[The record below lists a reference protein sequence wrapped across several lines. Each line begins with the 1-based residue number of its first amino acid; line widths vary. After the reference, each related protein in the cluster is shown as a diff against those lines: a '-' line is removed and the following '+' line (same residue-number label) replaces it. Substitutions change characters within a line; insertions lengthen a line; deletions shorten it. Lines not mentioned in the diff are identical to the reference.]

1 MGAPEYV
8 PVRPTETVRVYS
20 SPPRRPGSWVAD
32 RPGDLVGRQPIGDQL
47 GSQGPDQ
54 GYMLTLAE
62 SARGS
67 LRLGPNESEAD
78 VIVGASAIGT
88 KRASLFGRAPV
99 MHDLTVAFTIFGFL
113 DDGTP
118 DELVEVRRRAF
129 EEVHSPH
136 HYRKLRELA
145 DMVPAEVLHQPH
157 DAIIEQAK
165 SDWKSVL
172 TLD

>member
-1 MGAPEYV
+1 MGAPDYV
-8 PVRPTETVRVYS
+8 PVRPAQPVRAYS

-32 RPGDLVGRQPIGDQL
+32 RPGDLVGRQPVGEQL

-62 SARGS
+62 TARGS
-67 LRLGPNESEAD
+67 LRLRPHESEED
-78 VIVGASAIGT
+78 VVVGASAIGL

-113 DDGTP
+113 DDEPQG
-118 DELVEVRRRAF
+118 DLLELRRRVF

-157 DAIIEQAK
+157 DAILEQAK
-165 SDWKSVL
+165 SDWTSVL
-172 TLD
+172 ALD

>member
-1 MGAPEYV
+1 
-8 PVRPTETVRVYS
+8 
-20 SPPRRPGSWVAD
+20 VAD
-32 RPGDLVGRQPIGDQL
+32 RPGDLVGRQPVGDQL

-54 GYMLTLAE
+54 GYMLTLGE
-62 SARGS
+62 SARGT
-67 LRLGPNESEAD
+67 LRLKPDESEDD
-78 VIVGASAIGT
+78 VIVGASAIGL

-118 DELVEVRRRAF
+118 EELVELRRGAF

-145 DMVPAEVLHQPH
+145 DMVPAAVLQQPH
-157 DAIIEQAK
+157 DAIIQQAK
-165 SDWKSVL
+165 ADWRSVL
-172 TLD
+172 AVD

>member
-32 RPGDLVGRQPIGDQL
+32 RPGDLVGRQPVGDQL

-54 GYMLTLAE
+54 GYMLTLGE
-62 SARGS
+62 SARGT
-67 LRLGPNESEAD
+67 LRLRPNESETDA
-78 VIVGASAIGT
+78 IVGASAIGL

-113 DDGTP
+113 DDSP
-118 DELVEVRRRAF
+118 PAELVELRGRVF

-157 DAIIEQAK
+157 GAIVDQAT

-172 TLD
+172 ALD

>member
-8 PVRPTETVRVYS
+8 PVRPAENVRVYS

-32 RPGDLVGRQPIGDQL
+32 RPGDLVGRQPVGDQL

-54 GYMLTLAE
+54 GYMLTLGE
-62 SARGS
+62 SVRGT
-67 LRLGPNESEAD
+67 LDLGPDESEDD
-78 VIVGASAIGT
+78 VIAGASAIGL

-99 MHDLTVAFTIFGFL
+99 MHDLTVAFAIFGFL
-113 DDGTP
+113 DDETP
-118 DELVEVRRRAF
+118 EELLELRHRAF

-157 DAIIEQAK
+157 DEIIRQAR

-172 TLD
+172 SPA